1 MKNKLRSIVLFL
13 FFGLQVLGI
22 VVARFHEYRFFSWA
36 PFDELSSYEIESV
49 LEGEKLTDSE
59 IRDRYF
65 IPAKGRENRSINHIF
80 RILKKMEET
89 HSKKAEVTVRYS
101 TNGKDEETWEL
112 KR

>member
-1 MKNKLRSIVLFL
+1 MKNKHRSILLFL

-49 LEGEKLTDSE
+49 LAGKKLTDSE

-65 IPAKGRENRSINHIF
+65 IPANGRENRSITHIF
-80 RILKKMEET
+80 RIVEKAEET
-89 HSKKAEVTVRYS
+89 QPQKAKVSVRYS
-101 TNGKDEETWEL
+101 TNGKAEEIWEL